1 MKAPL
6 LFSLIPAVMGLHVLL
21 AAKFGIYDRHTI
33 LPALVTLPVLGALA
47 AMLKNTPSASLWTL
61 NITAWCLSA
70 GFVWWTQSYS
80 NYDRSSQSPPSGSV
94 LIDDTA
100 KLQLIDW
107 RGEPYDLSAAIASKP
122 ATLLLFYR
130 GHW

>member
-21 AAKFGIYDRHTI
+21 ATKFGVYDRHTI
-33 LPALVTLPVLGALA
+33 LPALVTLPVLGWLA
-47 AMLKNTPSASLWTL
+47 ALLRSNPSTSLWIL
-61 NITAWCLSA
+61 NITGWCLA
-70 GFVWWTQSYS
+70 LGFLWWTQSYS
-80 NYDRSSQSPPSGSV
+80 SYDRSNERSKGSIVVDAEPPLELVDWNGGSF
-94 LIDDTA
+94 
-100 KLQLIDW
+100 
-107 RGEPYDLSAAIASKP
+107 DLSAAIASKP